1 MSEDARKAP
10 ITLVPITLVVA
21 DDYPL
26 YLEGLCRYLEDDDRF
41 GLLGTAVDGPGAIEL
56 CAQTRPMVALV
67 GYFLP
72 GQRGPALLQGLMEA
86 SERTSVVVLAGI
98 EDPDLVHSAVAL
110 GARGYLVKQEPGGV
124 ILDALARVG
133 RGGSAFSSVAE
144 SCLLDAIRA
153 GAEDSDSVPS
163 ARESQILNFLA
174 RGATSREVAQRL
186 YLSEATVKSHLHRLY
201 RKLGVNDRS
210 AAVAEAMRRDWVS

>member
-1 MSEDARKAP
+1 MSEEAREA
-10 ITLVPITLVVA
+10 PITLVVA

-26 YLEGLCRYLEDDDRF
+26 YLEGLCQYLENDARF
-41 GLLGTAVDGPGAIEL
+41 DLVGTAVDGPGAIEL
-56 CAQTRPMVALV
+56 CAQTRPMVAFV

-72 GQRGPALLQGLMEA
+72 GQRGAALLQGLMEA

-124 ILDALARVG
+124 ILDALNRVG

-144 SCLLDAIRA
+144 GCLLDAIRA

-163 ARESQILNFLA
+163 PRESQILSFLA
-174 RGATSREVAQRL
+174 GGATSREVAQRL
-186 YLSEATVKSHLHRLY
+186 YLSEATVKSHLSRLY